1 MSTLAICTTNN
12 IRYQCKKCS
21 KLFINNISSLSNK
34 KYVFEL
40 TLILR
45 IILIDP
51 LFYEINVLQNLCS
64 CKGRMFG
71 DVFSKFHQYNKV
83 IVFHMN
89 NF

>member
-1 MSTLAICTTNN
+1 MSPLAICIINN
-12 IRYQCKKCS
+12 ITYQYKKCS
-21 KLFINNISSLSNK
+21 KLFINNISLGNK
-34 KYVFEL
+34 KYMFKL

-45 IILIDP
+45 IILTDP
-51 LFYEINVLQNLCS
+51 LFYEINVIKKLCS